1 MVFVASGKNGLN
13 MDFKVKKKKKKQ
25 IEGCIKKYQEVR
37 KIQSTSYVIAGM

>member
-13 MDFKVKKKKKKQ
+13 MDFKVKKKKKQ

-37 KIQSTSYVIAGM
+37 KIQPTSYVIAGM